1 MKTVFKLAIALTAGL
16 FFQQLTFAQEYPAKP
31 IRLIIPFAA
40 GGGSDVSGRT
50 IADKLASDLGQPV
63 FIDNRSGAGGALGA
77 SVVAHSPPDGYTLMF
92 TNNAQAIL
100 PNLQKTDWDALKDF
114 KAVAGAV
121 TFTTVILVN
130 ANSPIKT
137 LPELIAAAK
146 ARPGKLT
153 YGSSGIGGPL
163 HLAMEMFR
171 TAAGIDL
178 IHVPYKGNA
187 PMTTALLS
195 NEIDMS
201 IDTFGVSLPQIK
213 AGKFRALAVTSPKRS
228 TLLPNVPTVSEV
240 AVPGFEYE
248 GWSAFFAPA
257 NTPPAVIARLSGA
270 IDKALAMP
278 SVRQRLL
285 ELGYEPKAASPEQL
299 TAVVAKDLQRYRK
312 IIQDNNIKA
321 E

>member
-1 MKTVFKLAIALTAGL
+1 MTAFRIALAATSAL
-16 FFQQLTFAQEYPAKP
+16 LLQQPVLAQDYPTKP

-40 GGGSDVSGRT
+40 GGGSDVQGRT
-50 IADKLASDLGQPV
+50 IAEKMTSDLGQPM
-63 FIDNRSGAGGALGA
+63 FIDNRAGAGGALGA
-77 SVVAHSPPDGYTLMF
+77 SVVSHSPGDGYTLMF
-92 TNNAQAIL
+92 TNNAHAIL
-100 PNLQKTDWDALKDF
+100 PNLQKTDWDPLKDF
-114 KAVAGAV
+114 KAVACAV

-146 ARPGKLT
+146 AKPGKLT

-171 TAAGIDL
+171 AAAGIDL

-201 IDTFGVSLPQIK
+201 LDTFGVSLPQIK
-213 AGKFRALAVTSPKRS
+213 AGKFRALAVTSPQRS
-228 TLLPNVPTVSEV
+228 SLLPNVPTVSEI

-257 NTPPAVIARLSGA
+257 STPAPVVARLSNSIG
-270 IDKALAMP
+270 KAMAMP
-278 SVRQRLL
+278 PVQRRLL
-285 ELGYEPKAASPEQL
+285 ELGYDSKFLTPEQT
-299 TAVVAKDLQRYRK
+299 TALVTRDLQRYRK